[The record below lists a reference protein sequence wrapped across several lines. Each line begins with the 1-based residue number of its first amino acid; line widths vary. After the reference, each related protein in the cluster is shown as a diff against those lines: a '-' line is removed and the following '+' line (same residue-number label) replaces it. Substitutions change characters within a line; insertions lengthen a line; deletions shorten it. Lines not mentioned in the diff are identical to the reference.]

1 MGSEIGFSEDW
12 LRQVGKE
19 LFQDRSTL
27 MNLQEEFVKTIFKK
41 NSGFVTENSQSSR
54 SSGMPRFSRSFNAWS
69 EMMLWVIYRY
79 EISIVDI
86 STPLKNID
94 MVIFETIHIKKSILK
109 ILI

>member
-19 LFQDRSTL
+19 LFQDRGTL
-27 MNLQEEFVKTIFKK
+27 MNLQEKIVKTIFIK

-69 EMMLWVIYRY
+69 EMML
-79 EISIVDI
+79 
-86 STPLKNID
+86 
-94 MVIFETIHIKKSILK
+94 
-109 ILI
+109 